1 MSRDWLIAPSILSAD
16 FGRLGEEVSAVTEA
30 GADWIHVDVMDGHFV
45 PVITLGPAIVKA
57 ARRATDIPLDVHL
70 MIEDPEKHIEA
81 FRDAGA
87 DRITVHAEACPHLHH
102 VVHQIK
108 KLGCAAGV
116 ALNPGTPMGVVEE
129 LLPDLDQI
137 LVMTVNP
144 GWGGQ
149 SMIERC
155 LVKLSQLRAR
165 VDARGL
171 DCLLQVDGGVKVD
184 NVGLFRHADSL
195 VSGSGIFKSDDYAA
209 TIAGLRAGLEAAG

>member
-1 MSRDWLIAPSILSAD
+1 MSRNWLIAPSILSAD
-16 FGRLGEEVSAVTEA
+16 FGRLGEEVAAVTEA

-57 ARRATDIPLDVHL
+57 ARRATSIPLDVHL
-70 MIEDPEKHIEA
+70 MIEDPDRHIEA

-87 DRITVHAEACPHLHH
+87 DRITVHAEACTHLHY
-102 VVHQIK
+102 VVQQIK

-116 ALNPGTPMGVVEE
+116 ALNPGTPMSVVEE
-129 LLPDLDQI
+129 LLPELDQV

-165 VDARGL
+165 VDALGL
-171 DCLLQVDGGVKVD
+171 DCMLQVDGGVKVE
-184 NVGLFRHADSL
+184 NVALFRHADSL

-209 TIAGLRAGLEAAG
+209 TIAALRAGLADDR